1 LPRAHANLIDHWS
14 EHGFGPWLVIEKA
27 GQRVIGHC
35 GLRYWPDSTDVEVLY
50 ALEPRAWGRG
60 LGTQAARAAAAAAF
74 DCLGLSRLIAGA
86 VTGNQASIAVLRKL
100 GMRRWARREFL
111 GLELEMFSVSR
122 QRWLALGSSPG

>member
-1 LPRAHANLIDHWS
+1 
-14 EHGFGPWLVIEKA
+14 
-27 GQRVIGHC
+27 
-35 GLRYWPDSTDVEVLY
+35 
-50 ALEPRAWGRG
+50 
-60 LGTQAARAAAAAAF
+60 
-74 DCLGLSRLIAGA
+74 